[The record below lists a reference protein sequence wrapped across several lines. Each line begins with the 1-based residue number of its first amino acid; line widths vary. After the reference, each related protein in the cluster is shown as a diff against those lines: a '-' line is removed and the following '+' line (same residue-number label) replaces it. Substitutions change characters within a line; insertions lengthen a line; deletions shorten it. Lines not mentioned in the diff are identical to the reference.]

1 VLHPFAPYRRRQHH
15 ARPRDGNN
23 GATPSGTIPIDEYQA
38 DDTLVVRVE
47 LAGIDPEAD
56 VEPTVTTAGCTR
68 TDGIL
73 AIPIPT
79 AAVEAPE
86 KT

>member
-1 VLHPFAPYRRRQHH
+1 M
-15 ARPRDGNN
+15 
-23 GATPSGTIPIDEYQA
+23 IPIGEYQ
-38 DDTLVVRVE
+38 DDDRLVVLVE
-47 LAGIDPEAD
+47 LAGIDPEAG
-56 VEPTVTTAGCTR
+56 VELTVTTAGCTR

-73 AIPIPT
+73 AIRIPT